1 MRLSADVRAGVVAA
15 REPAFVLRTVTTVDV
30 LGASAL
36 LMVLLMALPV
46 SSAAQAGASSALLS
60 AASAPASGSLPHQ
73 GQAAYPVPQ
82 SKSKTAV
89 NANATVAR
97 EHRWRDLTESQKT
110 ALKSLEADWD
120 GLDAPRRQ
128 KWVQL
133 ADRLP
138 TMQPAEQARIQ
149 ARMAYWS
156 KLTPQ
161 QRGQTRLNFLEATQL
176 PSNDRQARW
185 DAYQALPP
193 EQKREFAARAGQEA
207 PVAASGSAR
216 KADQPDSRI
225 SRPQMSG
232 PELSQSKSN
241 IVPNP
246 AFANRPNAISPTVLR
261 ASPGAT
267 TTVISKL
274 PAPPSHQQ
282 AGMPK
287 IAGTPT
293 FVDKT
298 TLLPLRGPQGAANHP
313 DPASGARGA
322 TRP

>member
-1 MRLSADVRAGVVAA
+1 MAGAAAA
-15 REPAFVLRTVTTVDV
+15 RESAFALHTIAKVDMFA
-30 LGASAL
+30 ASAL
-36 LMVLLMALPV
+36 VTLVLIALPV
-46 SSAAQAGASSALLS
+46 SSAAQAGASSATLS
-60 AASAPASGSLPHQ
+60 AATAPASGSLPHQ
-73 GQAAYPVPQ
+73 GQTTNPALQ
-82 SKSKTAV
+82 GKSKATV
-89 NANATVAR
+89 NANTTVAR
-97 EHRWRDLTESQKT
+97 EHRWRDLTAPQKS

-176 PSNDRQARW
+176 PSHDRQARW

-193 EQKREFAARAGQEA
+193 EQKRELASRAEQDA
-207 PVAASGSAR
+207 PVAASSSAR
-216 KADQPDSRI
+216 KADQPGTRI
-225 SRPQMSG
+225 SRP
-232 PELSQSKSN
+232 ELSGSELLQGKSN

-313 DPASGARGA
+313 DPASGTRGA